1 LLTNVLPTDTMGV
14 EVERMK
20 TLTLVTTPM
29 TTGAVAR
36 CLRKSEQTVRRWERD
51 GRLRAERTETGLR
64 LFDPRL
70 VAQLAQELERERQ
83 AR

>member
-1 LLTNVLPTDTMGV
+1 MSNKTVVTM
-14 EVERMK
+14 
-20 TLTLVTTPM
+20 TPM

-64 LFDPRL
+64 LFDPIA
-70 VAQLAQELERERQ
+70 VAELAQELEQEQR